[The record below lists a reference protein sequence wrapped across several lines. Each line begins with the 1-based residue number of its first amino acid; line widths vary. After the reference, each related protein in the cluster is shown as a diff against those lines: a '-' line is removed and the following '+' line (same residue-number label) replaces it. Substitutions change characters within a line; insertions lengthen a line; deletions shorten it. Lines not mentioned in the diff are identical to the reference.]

1 MARYRIGNKYL
12 SQEEYDAEMD
22 WKWICGL
29 FLVGSVLT
37 GWFVNTHLVSPE
49 WHKVIRFFVTTIPA
63 VAVGVLLVKLRHY
76 IQILIGLGIILLIA
90 AVVISLI
97 ASVI

>member
-1 MARYRIGNKYL
+1 MARYRIGDRYL

-22 WKWICGL
+22 WKWVCGL

-37 GWFVNTHLVSPE
+37 GWLVHTYLVSPD
-49 WHKVIRFFVTTIPA
+49 WHKAIRFIVTTVPA
-63 VAVGVLLVKLRHY
+63 LAVGVLLVKVRHY
-76 IQILIGLGIILLIA
+76 IQILIGICVLLLIA
-90 AVVISLI
+90 AVIIGVI